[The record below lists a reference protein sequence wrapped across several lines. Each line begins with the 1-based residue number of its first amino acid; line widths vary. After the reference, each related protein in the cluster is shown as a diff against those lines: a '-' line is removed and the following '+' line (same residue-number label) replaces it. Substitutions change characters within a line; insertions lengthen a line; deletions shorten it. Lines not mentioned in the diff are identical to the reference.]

1 METKKL
7 TQEELQQ
14 ISSLRQEFDLL
25 VGNLGLTEFQML
37 ELEIQKNEIKKQ
49 IIDIKSKETQIL
61 NDLNQKYGDGSISLE
76 TGEFISK

>member
-14 ISSLRQEFDLL
+14 ISSLRQEFDSL

-61 NDLNQKYGDGSISLE
+61 NNLNKKYGDGSISLE

>member
-49 IIDIKSKETQIL
+49 IIDIKSKENQIL
-61 NDLNQKYGDGSISLE
+61 NNLNQKYGDGSISLE

>member
-61 NDLNQKYGDGSISLE
+61 NNLNQKYGDGSISLE

>member
-14 ISSLRQEFDLL
+14 ISSLRQEFDSL

>member
-14 ISSLRQEFDLL
+14 ISSLRQEFDSL

-61 NDLNQKYGDGSISLE
+61 NNLNQKYGDGSISLE

>member
-1 METKKL
+1 MQTKKL

-49 IIDIKSKETQIL
+49 IVDIKSKENQIL

>member
-14 ISSLRQEFDLL
+14 ISSLRQEFDSL

-49 IIDIKSKETQIL
+49 IVDIKSKENQIL

>member
-14 ISSLRQEFDLL
+14 ISSLKQEFDSL
-25 VGNLGLTEFQML
+25 VGKLGLTEFQML